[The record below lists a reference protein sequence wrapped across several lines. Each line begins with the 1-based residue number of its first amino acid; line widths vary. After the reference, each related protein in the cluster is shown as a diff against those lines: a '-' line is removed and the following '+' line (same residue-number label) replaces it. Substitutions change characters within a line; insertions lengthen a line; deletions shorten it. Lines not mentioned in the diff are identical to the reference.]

1 MFFLKDSER
10 TITLHPQMFGPRTR
24 DILTHKLK
32 EDVEGTNMG
41 NHYII
46 SIIPELDISEGRI
59 VPGSGYAEYTINY
72 RAVVW
77 RPFKGEVLDATVNK
91 VLELG
96 FHVDIGPMPGFVSK
110 ASMPSDFKFDG
121 NATPPNFSDSGG
133 YKIEKGSRVR
143 LKIMGVRAEIGSMYG
158 VGTIKEDY
166 LGPLPEDGM

>member
-10 TITLHPQMFGPRTR
+10 TITLHPQMFGPRTQ

-46 SIIPELDISEGRI
+46 SIIPELQISEGRI

-77 RPFKGEVLDATVNK
+77 RPFKGEVVSCLSSYNSYT
-91 VLELG
+91 LESCDLCQG
-96 FHVDIGPMPGFVSK
+96 I
-110 ASMPSDFKFDG
+110 A
-121 NATPPNFSDSGG
+121 
-133 YKIEKGSRVR
+133 
-143 LKIMGVRAEIGSMYG
+143 
-158 VGTIKEDY
+158 
-166 LGPLPEDGM
+166 